1 MNLKCES
8 TDTVYPKG
16 INKIKGE
23 KMQKDIQKFSL
34 IKRGM
39 LTLSIACTSLILLS
53 TTPVQAKGPLTTE
66 AKAEVSAT
74 NALTEERINAV
85 LKEAYEKFKDNQDG
99 KNADYIK
106 ALEVVDSKIFGITLM
121 TPDGKVYEI
130 GDTNE
135 VVSIQSI
142 SKVFTAAKVIQ
153 EKGETF
159 LQEKIGVNAT
169 GLAFNS
175 IIALEQHGGSASNP
189 FVNAGAIQSTSWVE
203 AKDSKERWAK
213 ISGYM
218 DDFAGKK
225 LGFNDVV
232 YDSEVNDNKRN
243 QAISKILDAYGRM
256 GSDPLEATTVY
267 TKQCSVNISSHDL
280 AVMGATFAN
289 DGVNPVTGK
298 KVLDKKYVPKILAV
312 MATAGLYDNAG
323 DWLYLTGTPAKSG
336 VGGGILAIVPGKM
349 GIGVVS
355 PPLDKFGNSVR
366 GQQAAAYIIEKLG
379 INPLAQ

>member
-1 MNLKCES
+1 MKLK
-8 TDTVYPKG
+8 TRYLVKRG
-16 INKIKGE
+16 IAGLSIVCA
-23 KMQKDIQKFSL
+23 SL
-34 IKRGM
+34 IM
-39 LTLSIACTSLILLS
+39 LGTS
-53 TTPVQAKGPLTTE
+53 PVQAKGPVPAVTKTE
-66 AKAEVSAT
+66 VKKTS
-74 NALTEERINAV
+74 LTEEHINAV
-85 LKEAYEKFKDNQDG
+85 LKEAYEKFKASQGG

-106 ALEVVDSKIFGITLM
+106 ALAEVDPKTFGITLV
-121 TPDGKVYEI
+121 TPNGKVYEI
-130 GDTNE
+130 GNTKAE
-135 VVSIQSI
+135 VSIQSI
-142 SKVFTAAKVIQ
+142 SKVFTACKVLQERGAK
-153 EKGETF
+153 F

-175 IIALEQHGGSASNP
+175 IIAIELHDGSASNP
-189 FVNAGAIQSTSWVE
+189 FVNAGAIQATSWVE

-213 ISGYM
+213 IKQNM

-225 LGFNDVV
+225 LNFNEVV

-243 QAISKILDAYGRM
+243 QAISKLLDAYGRM

-280 AVMGATFAN
+280 GVMAATLAN
-289 DGVNPVTGK
+289 HGVNPETGK
-298 KVLDKKYVPKILAV
+298 RVLDRKYVPKILAV

-336 VGGGILAIVPGKM
+336 VGGGIFAVVPGKM

-355 PPLDKFGNSVR
+355 PPLDKYGNSVR
-366 GQQAAAYIIEKLG
+366 GQKSAAYIIEKLG